1 MEYSQKETA
10 VSDSNY
16 QLVVRKGPTPG
27 QIYPLIA
34 SSVTIGRDPMTDIPL
49 NDPEVSRRH
58 AQLVET
64 ETGYQI
70 QDQGSTNGTY
80 VDDQRLGSE
89 PVDLKP
95 GQKVQLG
102 SGITLIYQRAGEDEA
117 AVATMVDVSSS
128 DADVE
133 PDAPETAEPET
144 DAEPV
149 VPAQAGQLPASPQ
162 PETEAP
168 RTRPPSTAG
177 TTPPPEPPPRVVSPD
192 DGGNG
197 RRRNWTIAIIVL
209 LLLCCCCALL
219 VFMWQYGGDLI
230 LRELGALP

>member
-1 MEYSQKETA
+1 M
-10 VSDSNY
+10 SDTNY

-27 QIYPLIA
+27 QIYPLLA

-80 VDDQRLGSE
+80 VEGKRLGSE

-95 GQKVQLG
+95 GQIVQLG
-102 SGITLIYQRAGEDEA
+102 SGITLIYQRVGEDEA
-117 AVATMVDVSSS
+117 AVATMVDFSASE
-128 DADVE
+128 AEVE
-133 PDAPETAEPET
+133 PEAPETAEPET

-149 VPAQAGQLPASPQ
+149 VPAQAGQLPPSSQ
-162 PETEAP
+162 PENEGP
-168 RTRPPSTAG
+168 RTRPPSAAG
-177 TTPPPEPPPRVVSPD
+177 TTPPPEPPPRVVPPD
-192 DGGNG
+192 DGDGG
-197 RRRNWTIAIIVL
+197 RRRNWTVAIIVL

-219 VFMWQYGGDLI
+219 LSGWYVWGDPLVDL
-230 LRELGALP
+230 LRQLGLYPF